1 MRSYEVVFIVHP
13 DLDETAI
20 NETVEKVKEWITT
33 GGGTVEK
40 VDFWGKRQLAYP
52 IRKRREGYYIL
63 LETQMPPSLVA
74 PLERNMRLHE
84 PVMRYLITRTDA

>member
-13 DLDETAI
+13 DLDEAAV
-20 NETVEKVKEWITT
+20 NETVEKVKAWVTA

-40 VDFWGKRQLAYP
+40 VDFWGKRRLAYP
-52 IRKRREGYYIL
+52 IRKRREGYYVL
-63 LETQMPPSLVA
+63 LETQMPPALVGQ
-74 PLERNMRLHE
+74 LERNMRLHE

>member
-13 DLDETAI
+13 DLDEAAV
-20 NETVEKVKEWITT
+20 NETVEKVKGWITA

-63 LETQMPPSLVA
+63 LETQMPPTLVA
-74 PLERNMRLHE
+74 QLERNMRLHE